1 MPPTITNIRASQR
14 AGTKQVDIVYDVAD
28 PDSSAVTVQIER
40 YDMAG
45 NVWEWCWDWAD
56 AGIPSGQTNPCGAA
70 TGTYRV
76 LRGGKKVPR
85 VSAAPSAKAAPRAAP
100 TTTLVSA
107 LSGGYNLSF
116 LFH

>member
-14 AGTKQVDIVYDVAD
+14 AGKKQVDIVYDVAD
-28 PDSSAVTVQIER
+28 PDSSAVTVQIEM

-56 AGIPSGQTNPCGAA
+56 AGIPLGQTNPCGAA

-76 LRGGKKVPR
+76 LRGGAWNERSSSLRCAVRQGGTTGGTYNHIGFR
-85 VSAAPSAKAAPRAAP
+85 VIR
-100 TTTLVSA
+100 
-107 LSGGYNLSF
+107 GI
-116 LFH
+116 